1 MIDASKENRM
11 NIMSVAA
18 KQGRVDTETTDAL
31 VLLFCEGEGLP
42 KEDGVI
48 LDRALGGALRELL
61 QSKEFDGKAGEVVVL
76 HTHRKIP
83 AKRLILVGLGKKSEL
98 GLDQIRQ

>member
-1 MIDASKENRM
+1 M
-11 NIMSVAA
+11 NSIRVEA
-18 KQGRVDTETTDAL
+18 KQGRVDTVTTDAL

-61 QSKEFDGKAGEVVVL
+61 QS
-76 HTHRKIP
+76 
-83 AKRLILVGLGKKSEL
+83 
-98 GLDQIRQ
+98 